1 MERKID
7 STQKNKPIM
16 RNHFKNRRF
25 PVFFI
30 PNFLLTIFIL
40 TFLVGCKSKTDW
52 RVKYNEDKA
61 KSLEATPTT
70 VVKKTSSAPAS
81 IDEYAILLDVSK
93 KKLHNTKLYSFITNW
108 YGTPYR
114 FGGLST
120 KGVDCSGFAN
130 ILYKEIYNIQLP
142 RASKDIAKNIKRKYT
157 KNLKEGDLVFFS
169 FGKSNEINHV
179 GVYLHNNKFVHAST
193 SKGVIISD
201 LTEPWYGNYLVKCGR
216 YTE

>member
-1 MERKID
+1 MERKVD
-7 STQKNKPIM
+7 STQKNKPI
-16 RNHFKNRRF
+16 RKCHFKNRRF
-25 PVFFI
+25 PVFFMS
-30 PNFLLTIFIL
+30 NSLLMTLVLI
-40 TFLVGCKSKTDW
+40 FLVSCKSKTDW

-61 KSLEATPTT
+61 KKIETTKTTT
-70 VVKKTSSAPAS
+70 VQKSTSAPVS
-81 IDEYAILLDVSK
+81 IDEYANLLDVSEK
-93 KKLHNTKLYSFITNW
+93 ALHNTKLYSFITNW

-114 FGGLST
+114 FGGQNE

-157 KNLKEGDLVFFS
+157 KNLKEGDLVFFT

-201 LTEPWYGNYLVKCGR
+201 LTEPWYGNYLAKCGSYR
-216 YTE
+216 E